1 MPNPTAVLG
10 PSASLPANPLT
21 TVVSPPGGIY
31 TMSVTGTDIY
41 VVNGNGVYTYTLSG
55 APVAHFS
62 LPGVITTN
70 TFSGLPVG
78 SDGISQPVI
87 DSSGNI
93 YLASYYGG
101 SVVAFSPTGA
111 VEWTVRPS
119 GLPDNIFSAISPSGA
134 FELGVTTTSSSAN
147 SVLYNSAGSQVGTV
161 SLVEGFSAYVTH
173 DPNGDIRVSTGTG
186 YVQLWDRTANTM
198 LSEFGSSLSGGYTGA
213 PYGFFYQG
221 QAVLGSDGNVYTADG
236 LSTIE
241 ETSPNGLLIG
251 TTSLGG
257 ALSGNQSV
265 AGGMFQVGGDLYL
278 QTSGAFDS
286 TSGAVSKVS
295 VAVVDQYV
303 SSPQASLNA
312 LGWGAGLAAS
322 QQGNYFARGTTP
334 AVHAVFDPWWSELG
348 SQMKLSYSVWSEQ
361 DIATGSAPNPTVIS
375 LPSSPSALS
384 SVPLSIPSADT
395 LPGPYEVEAE
405 LVDTSTSQTVG
416 ATCLP
421 YTVGATGDRLDLST
435 LPSGIGGGGPTDVR
449 GVTLNSQLG
458 LTGYR
463 PNSTIDW
470 STFLPNCNGS
480 APTAGT
486 CGPSAMNFSSA
497 PISYYQAAYAANQTG
512 VRYWV
517 QVSGGDSVSNALV
530 SNGWWQADTQLLAA
544 HYASVPSGCSG
555 CAPVTAWE
563 PWNEANN
570 TGWGDASAYVSQVLA
585 PFYRAVKAAGSNLTV
600 IGGSSLGV
608 PLSWWSSL
616 VAAGGLSY
624 MDVASVHPY
633 TGSNDLWE
641 EDGIPGTIR
650 SLQAMIGP
658 TPLWLTEVGWWSDGP
673 YNYTSQA
680 SAVAHA
686 MVWQK
691 VLGIPVWN
699 YFYDEGSWGNNGVS
713 FSLIQTSS
721 RGDDYVKPA
730 ALASMEAS
738 TELTGQAYQ
747 SMPQTG
753 IPSTYEAVFGPT
765 STGPSDRVALW
776 TDGFATTGALSV
788 SAPGGGTVP
797 VTVTDQ
803 YGRSSQY
810 SLVAGT
816 AYAFPVSSNLSYVSY
831 PQGDSVSFGPAVG
844 YGSDLALSSAGATAT
859 ASSGNA
865 TAALIDPESV
875 TGYGVGWSSAT
886 GDTIPSLTV
895 TLASTTT
902 INRVVVDTQS
912 VGSVASGVRD
922 YTVDV
927 ETAPGTWQ
935 NAASVSGAFG
945 DHVIESDFAPVRA
958 MAVRVTVTA
967 VNFGGYYG
975 GGIPPWWGAGSPQG
989 AFLHAVE
996 VYSGTS
1002 SPAEDQGAS
1011 LPALGQASGGSGSGP
1026 TTTTTVLPVTTTTTV
1041 PVTTTTVPPVTTTT
1055 TIAPP
1060 TTVPPTT
1067 PPPGD
1072 RGRQVGASGAGP
1084 ASQGYRLAASSGAAY
1099 SFGDEGSYGGVSNL
1113 ARPVVGMASTPDG
1126 QGYWL
1131 VASDGGIFAFGDA
1144 RFYGSTGGVPLVR
1157 PIVGMASTPDGQGY
1171 WLVASDGGIFTFGD
1185 ASFLGSASSQTS
1197 AGSVV
1202 GMG

>member
-1 MPNPTAVLG
+1 
-10 PSASLPANPLT
+10 
-21 TVVSPPGGIY
+21 
-31 TMSVTGTDIY
+31 
-41 VVNGNGVYTYTLSG
+41 
-55 APVAHFS
+55 
-62 LPGVITTN
+62 
-70 TFSGLPVG
+70 
-78 SDGISQPVI
+78 
-87 DSSGNI
+87 
-93 YLASYYGG
+93 
-101 SVVAFSPTGA
+101 
-111 VEWTVRPS
+111 
-119 GLPDNIFSAISPSGA
+119 
-134 FELGVTTTSSSAN
+134 
-147 SVLYNSAGSQVGTV
+147 
-161 SLVEGFSAYVTH
+161 
-173 DPNGDIRVSTGTG
+173 
-186 YVQLWDRTANTM
+186 M
-198 LSEFGSSLSGGYTGA
+198 LSQFGSEFSGGYTGG
-213 PYGFFYQG
+213 PYSFSMSG
-221 QAVLGSDGNVYTADG
+221 QAALGNDGNIYTTDG
-236 LSTIE
+236 PSTIE
-241 ETSPNGLLIG
+241 QTAPNGLLIS

-257 ALSGNQSV
+257 ALTGNDSV
-265 AGGMFQVGGDLYL
+265 AGDMFLVGGNLYL
-278 QTSGAFDS
+278 LTSGAFDPASGTVTRVPLS
-286 TSGAVSKVS
+286 TVEEFLG
-295 VAVVDQYV
+295 
-303 SSPQASLNA
+303 SPQSPVNA
-312 LGWGAGLAAS
+312 LGWGAGLETPVA
-322 QQGNYFARGTTP
+322 GNYFPPGTAP
-334 AVHAVFDPWWSELG
+334 SVQAVFDPWWAALG
-348 SQMKLSYSVWSEQ
+348 PQMKLEYSVWSEQ
-361 DIATGSAPNPTVIS
+361 NIATGNVPVASVVGLS
-375 LPSSPSALS
+375 SSPSALAAIQ
-384 SVPLSIPSADT
+384 LSIPAADT
-395 LPGPYEVEAE
+395 QPGPYEVQAD

-421 YTVGATGDRLDLST
+421 YTVGAVGDRLDLST

-480 APTAGT
+480 APTAAT

-497 PISYYQAAYAANQTG
+497 PITYYQAAYAANQTG
-512 VRYWV
+512 VRYWL

-544 HYASVPSGCSG
+544 HYAAVPSGCSG

-616 VAAGGLSY
+616 ISAGGLSY

-633 TGSNDLWE
+633 PGSNDFWE
-641 EDGIPGTIR
+641 EDGIPATIR

-673 YNYTSQA
+673 YDYINQA

-699 YFYDEGSWGNNGVS
+699 YFYDEGMWGNDGVS

-730 ALASMEAS
+730 ALATMEAS

-747 SMPQTG
+747 TMPQTG
-753 IPSTYEAVFGPT
+753 VPSTYEAVFGPA

-776 TDGFATTGALSV
+776 TDGFATTGALTA
-788 SAPGGGTVP
+788 SAPGGGTVA

-803 YGRSSQY
+803 YGRSTQY

-816 AYAFPVSSNLSYVSY
+816 AYAFPVSSDLSYVSY
-831 PQGDSVSFGPAVG
+831 PPGDRVSFGPAVG
-844 YGSDLALSSAGATAT
+844 YGSNLALSSAGATAT

-865 TAALIDPESV
+865 GAALIDPESV
-875 TGYGVGWSSAT
+875 TGYGVGWSSVT
-886 GDTIPSLTV
+886 GDTTPSLTV
-895 TLASTTT
+895 TLPSTTT

-912 VGSVASGVRD
+912 VGSVAPGLRD

-935 NAASVSGAFG
+935 NAASVSGAFA

-967 VNFGGYYG
+967 VDFGGYYG
-975 GGIPPWWGAGSPQG
+975 GGIPPWWGSGSPQG
-989 AFLHAVE
+989 AFLHALE

-1002 SPAEDQGAS
+1002 TPAQDQGAS
-1011 LPALGQASGGSGSGP
+1011 LPALGQASSGSGSGS
-1026 TTTTTVLPVTTTTTV
+1026 TTTTTVPSTTTTTV
-1041 PVTTTTVPPVTTTT
+1041 PVTTTTTVPPSTTTTVPPSTTTTVPSTTTT
-1055 TIAPP
+1055 TTAPP
-1060 TTVPPTT
+1060 TTVLTTT
-1067 PPPGD
+1067 PPPGG
-1072 RGRQVGASGAGP
+1072 RGRRVGASGTGP

-1099 SFGDEGSYGGVSNL
+1099 SFGDQGSYGGVSNL

-1126 QGYWL
+1126 GGYWL

-1157 PIVGMASTPDGQGY
+1157 PIVGMASTPDGGGY

-1185 ASFLGSASSQTS
+1185 ASFLGSASSETA